1 MGVRQSV
8 MVSRLDWCEDIET
21 QVNAP
26 ESSDAYQHWIS
37 GEKARFDQLSARPK
51 PSSTLLCFLPVAGLW
66 TWWKWGW
73 QNHNQHKKPTIPS
86 HAKVMHGNLT
96 IVASLKALVAREPVS
111 TIFINEDQSQSEI
124 IEAEMCWRHQISLYL
139 LSTWKI
145 CPLKTC
151 WFLNPENA
159 SDNLP
164 SCQLCS
170 LCQLSRV
177 SFTIVDTDHMSTY
190 VPACITFTCTTTTT
204 GIAS

>member
-1 MGVRQSV
+1 MHLKAQMLISIGFLEKKQDLINSPLVQN
-8 MVSRLDWCEDIET
+8 LLQLFCAFCQLLAFE
-21 QVNAP
+21 P
-26 ESSDAYQHWIS
+26 GESEVDKIIITI
-37 GEKARFDQLSARPK
+37 K
-51 PSSTLLCFLPVAGLW
+51 TI
-66 TWWKWGW
+66 
-73 QNHNQHKKPTIPS
+73 IPS

-164 SCQLCS
+164 SRQLCS
-170 LCQLSRV
+170 LGQLSRV
-177 SFTIVDTDHMSTY
+177 SLAIVDTYHMSTY